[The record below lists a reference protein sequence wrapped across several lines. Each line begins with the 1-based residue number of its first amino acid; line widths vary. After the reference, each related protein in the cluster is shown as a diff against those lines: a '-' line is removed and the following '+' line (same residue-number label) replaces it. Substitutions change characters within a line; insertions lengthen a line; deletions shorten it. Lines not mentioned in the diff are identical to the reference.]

1 MGNDPQGHGLT
12 AVPQLNDL
20 RKQVERQARRM
31 KKAERERPTLIGQT
45 VYIGT
50 LGLLFVLPVI
60 GGAYLGQWLDSIA
73 SGYSVRWTV
82 SLILVG
88 VFVGM
93 WNVYLFIK
101 E

>member
-1 MGNDPQGHGLT
+1 M
-12 AVPQLNDL
+12 PQLNDL

-60 GGAYLGQWLDSIA
+60 GGAYLGQWLDSLA
-73 SGYSVRWTV
+73 AGYSVRWTV

-88 VFVGM
+88 VFVGAL
-93 WNVYLFIK
+93 NVYLFIK

>member
-1 MGNDPQGHGLT
+1 MPQ
-12 AVPQLNDL
+12 PDYL
-20 RKQVERQARRM
+20 RKQVERQAKRM
-31 KKAERERPTLIGQT
+31 QKAERERPTLIGQT

-60 GGAYLGQWLDSIA
+60 GGAYLGQWLDSLA
-73 SGYSVRWTV
+73 AGYSIRWTM

-88 VFVGM
+88 VAVGAL
-93 WNVYLFIK
+93 NVYLFIK